1 MAEYIKREAA
11 VDAVRRLRIGLRHDG
26 FYKEDLI
33 CVEIQTRLESI
44 PAADVVEV
52 KRGKWEVDG
61 VGCGICSE
69 CGNYAFETSTH
80 HIFGWYPHYCPNCG
94 ARMEAEK

>member
-33 CVEIQTRLESI
+33 CVEILTRLESI

-52 KRGKWEVDG
+52 VRCGECKMANSCSNDRVVYCTMTHTYKPSNFFCADG
-61 VGCGICSE
+61 
-69 CGNYAFETSTH
+69 AK
-80 HIFGWYPHYCPNCG
+80 
-94 ARMEAEK
+94 MEGDGE